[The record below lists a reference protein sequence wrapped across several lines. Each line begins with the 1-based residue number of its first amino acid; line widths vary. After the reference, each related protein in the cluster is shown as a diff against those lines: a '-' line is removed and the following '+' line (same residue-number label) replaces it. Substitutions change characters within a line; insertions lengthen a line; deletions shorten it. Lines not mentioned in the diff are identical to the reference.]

1 MPLKWLDLVFVA
13 IATWSF
19 HHVGR
24 LRNIQLMVPTYILM
38 CPCTAAICSVISH
51 HVSELSAESANSW
64 LFVCL
69 FDCLFVSLTA
79 CLHSH
84 INLCN
89 QCVFTR
95 EESAYIQVFVLSF
108 CSPRISTRWVFTKIQ
123 PQQSPDGAVGTSYP
137 SLFVGTFCYP
147 KWMVHVTGHCIY
159 IYPNIPLYTR
169 DLSADSSCKRRALV
183 GCFPKDGVD
192 DHQVS

>member
-1 MPLKWLDLVFVA
+1 MVGFSVCGNRYMVLSPCWTPTKHSAHGPHVHLDVSMHSRDLFGHF
-13 IATWSF
+13 T
-19 HHVGR
+19 
-24 LRNIQLMVPTYILM
+24 
-38 CPCTAAICSVISH
+38 PCCC
-51 HVSELSAESANSW
+51 SELSAESANSW